1 MRVVWCDCEMKPLKK
16 LIAAAIARPS
26 TSHGNQFDWF
36 MLSFWLKKPATLGL
50 LFLTAYIVAP
60 MPPGGLAAPSV
71 IIHSWSVSLGR
82 TTALLDWRCFWADLK
97 ASSSDSLHSIFWV
110 DDLPAVVWLRGCRKY
125 EQLGMTLDNIL

>member
-1 MRVVWCDCEMKPLKK
+1 MRVVRCDCEMKPLKK

-36 MLSFWLKKPATLGL
+36 MLSFWLKKPATLNL
-50 LFLTAYIVAP
+50 LFLTVYI
-60 MPPGGLAAPSV
+60 GGLAAPSV

-97 ASSSDSLHSIFWV
+97 ASLSDWVHSIFLV
-110 DDLPAVVWLRGCRKY
+110 DDLPALVRLRGCRKY
-125 EQLGMTLDNIL
+125 EQPGMTLDKHLVSA